1 MILTMAVSVNWN
13 LIEEAI
19 KEIRGGEKVE
29 TVIFIK
35 SKKLKKLY
43 LKGKRITGTV
53 PRKGVV

>member
-1 MILTMAVSVNWN
+1 M
-13 LIEEAI
+13 EEAI

-43 LKGKRITGTV
+43 LKGKRIGL
-53 PRKGVV
+53 RKGVG